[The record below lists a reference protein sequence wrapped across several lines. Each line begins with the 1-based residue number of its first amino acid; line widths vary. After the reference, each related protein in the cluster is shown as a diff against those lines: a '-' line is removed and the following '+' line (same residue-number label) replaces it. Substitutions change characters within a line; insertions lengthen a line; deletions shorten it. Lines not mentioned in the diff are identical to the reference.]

1 MISTFVENKGDTN
14 KEKKQDGPGKA
25 LSIAAYPIAAVS
37 GSWVFRDQIYEESYA
52 SNDRKRVFDKIK
64 KDGLDK
70 HNKIVD
76 DKALSPAEKLEKIR
90 ANNIDSNSKRTKKL
104 ESMGYDSVFKHAG
117 TISPLARNNAI
128 IAGFT
133 VAGITLGSLL
143 LIANGPNIWKE
154 LFGDSNKDKGAER

>member
-1 MISTFVENKGDTN
+1 VISTFVENKGDAD

-37 GSWVFRDQIYEESYA
+37 GGWVFRDQIYEESYA
-52 SNDRKRVFDKIK
+52 SHDRKGGFEDIKQKGLTRYLEIQNDPTLATDKKWEAIK
-64 KDGLDK
+64 
-70 HNKIVD
+70 
-76 DKALSPAEKLEKIR
+76 
-90 ANNIDSNSKRTKKL
+90 ANNIEFNSKRTAKL
-104 ESMGYDSVFKHAG
+104 ESMGYTNVFKHAG

-154 LFGDSNKDKGAER
+154 LFGDNNKDKGAER